1 MPSIYRRFSS
11 VVLPLALLL
20 AVCLPGQGNSF
31 AAESGNALPG
41 DEEISRAQAKVRD
54 ALRAVP
60 ESTVARDQFGKAM
73 PNTERLPQPG
83 AKAPDIESIARKF
96 QSLKNS
102 RPTAVTGQPDLLI
115 FVSFSM
121 PREGLVRTIEQAE
134 RAGGTLVFRGLKGDS
149 MKRMGE
155 EVRSLIGERNV
166 PVVIH
171 PPAFQQFTIRQ
182 VPAIVI
188 ANAKAGSVMEDGCSK
203 PETFAK
209 VTGDVTLAF
218 ALDYIERKS
227 PEWAMVAR
235 SYRMRL
241 EGGETR

>member
-1 MPSIYRRFSS
+1 MPRSRQLLS

-20 AVCLPGQGNSF
+20 AVFLPGQGNSF
-31 AAESGNALPG
+31 AAESGNVLPG
-41 DEEISRAQAKVRD
+41 DEEIARAQARVRE
-54 ALRAVP
+54 AMRTVP
-60 ESTVARDQFGKAM
+60 ESAITREQFGQAM
-73 PNTERLPQPG
+73 PNTERLPQAG

-96 QSLKNS
+96 QTIKNP
-102 RPTAVTGQPDLLI
+102 RPVAGTGQPDLLI

-121 PREGLVRTIEQAE
+121 PREALVRTIDQTE
-134 RAGGTLVFRGLKGDS
+134 RAGGTLVFRGLKGNS

-155 EVRSLIGERNV
+155 EVRALIGERNV

-171 PPAFQQFTIRQ
+171 PPAFQQFSIRQ
-182 VPAIVI
+182 VPVVVI
-188 ANAKAGSVMEDGCSK
+188 ANPKAGSVMEDGCSK

-209 VTGDVTLAF
+209 VTGDVTLNF

-227 PEWAMVAR
+227 PEWETVAR

-241 EGGETR
+241 EGGDSR

>member
-1 MPSIYRRFSS
+1 
-11 VVLPLALLL
+11 
-20 AVCLPGQGNSF
+20 
-31 AAESGNALPG
+31 
-41 DEEISRAQAKVRD
+41 
-54 ALRAVP
+54 
-60 ESTVARDQFGKAM
+60 VAREQFGQAM
-73 PNTERLPQPG
+73 PNTEHLPQPG

-96 QSLKNS
+96 QTIKNPS
-102 RPTAVTGQPDLLI
+102 PVAGTGQPDLLI

-121 PREGLVRTIEQAE
+121 PREALVRTIDQVE
-134 RAGGTLVFRGLKGDS
+134 RAGGTLVFRGLKGNS

-155 EVRSLIGERNV
+155 EVRALIGERNV

-182 VPAIVI
+182 VPAVVI

-209 VTGDVTLAF
+209 VTGDVTLNF
-218 ALDYIERKS
+218 ALDYIEHKS
-227 PEWAMVAR
+227 PEWATVAR

-241 EGGETR
+241 EGGDSR

>member
-1 MPSIYRRFSS
+1 MPLSRHLLS

-20 AVCLPGQGNSF
+20 VVFLPGQGNSF
-31 AAESGNALPG
+31 AVESGTVLPG
-41 DEEISRAQAKVRD
+41 DKEITRAQAEVRD
-54 ALRAVP
+54 AMRAVP
-60 ESTVARDQFGKAM
+60 ESTVAREQFGQAM

-83 AKAPDIESIARKF
+83 AKAPDIETIARKF
-96 QSLKNS
+96 QSIKNS
-102 RPTAVTGQPDLLI
+102 SPTAGTGQPDLLI

-121 PREGLVRTIEQAE
+121 LREALVRTIEQAE

-155 EVRSLIGERNV
+155 ELRALIGERNV
-166 PVVIH
+166 SVTIH

-182 VPAIVI
+182 VPAVVL

-209 VTGDVTLAF
+209 VTGDVTLNF

-227 PEWAMVAR
+227 PEWATVAR

-241 EGGETR
+241 EGGESR

>member
-1 MPSIYRRFSS
+1 MPRSRHLLS

-20 AVCLPGQGNSF
+20 VAFLPGQGNSF
-31 AAESGNALPG
+31 AAGSGNAIPG
-41 DEEISRAQAKVRD
+41 DEEIARAQAKVRD
-54 ALRAVP
+54 AMRAVP
-60 ESTVARDQFGKAM
+60 ESTVAREQFGQAM

-83 AKAPDIESIARKF
+83 AKASDIESIARKF
-96 QSLKNS
+96 QFIKNPS
-102 RPTAVTGQPDLLI
+102 PAAGTGQPDLLI

-121 PREGLVRTIEQAE
+121 PREALVRTIEQAE

-155 EVRSLIGERNV
+155 EVRALIGERNV

-182 VPAIVI
+182 VPAVVI
-188 ANAKAGSVMEDGCSK
+188 ANAKAGSVLEDGCSK

-209 VTGDVTLAF
+209 VTGDVTLSF

-227 PEWAMVAR
+227 PEWATVAR

-241 EGGETR
+241 EGGESR

>member
-1 MPSIYRRFSS
+1 MPRSRHLFH

-20 AVCLPGQGNSF
+20 VVFLPGQGNSF
-31 AAESGNALPG
+31 AVESGNALPG
-41 DEEISRAQAKVRD
+41 DEAIARAQARVRE
-54 ALRAVP
+54 AMRAIP
-60 ESTVARDQFGKAM
+60 ESNVAREQFGQAM
-73 PNTERLPQPG
+73 PNTERLPQPDS
-83 AKAPDIESIARKF
+83 KAPDIETIARKF
-96 QSLKNS
+96 QSIKNPS
-102 RPTAVTGQPDLLI
+102 PAAGTGQPDLLI

-121 PREGLVRTIEQAE
+121 PREALVRTIEQAE
-134 RAGGTLVFRGLKGDS
+134 RAGGTLVFRGLKGES

-155 EVRSLIGERNV
+155 EVRALIGERNV
-166 PVVIH
+166 SVVIH
-171 PPAFQQFTIRQ
+171 PPAFQQFTIHQ
-182 VPAIVI
+182 VPAVVI

-227 PEWAMVAR
+227 PEWATVAR

-241 EGGETR
+241 EGGESR

>member
-1 MPSIYRRFSS
+1 MPHPHHILS
-11 VVLPLALLL
+11 VVIPLALLL
-20 AVCLPGQGNSF
+20 VVFLPGQGNSY
-31 AAESGNALPG
+31 AAERGNPLPE
-41 DEEISRAQAKVRD
+41 DEEIARAQARVRE
-54 ALRAVP
+54 AMRAVP
-60 ESTVARDQFGKAM
+60 ESTVAREQFGQAM
-73 PNTERLPQPG
+73 PNTERLPKPG

-96 QSLKNS
+96 KSIKNPS
-102 RPTAVTGQPDLLI
+102 TAAGVGQPDLLI

-121 PREGLVRTIEQAE
+121 PREALVRTIEQAE

-155 EVRSLIGERNV
+155 EVRALIGDRNV
-166 PVVIH
+166 SVAIH

-182 VPAIVI
+182 VPAVVI

-209 VTGDVTLAF
+209 VTGDVTLNF

-227 PEWAMVAR
+227 PEWAMAAR
-235 SYRMRL
+235 SYRTRL
-241 EGGETR
+241 EGGDSR

>member
-1 MPSIYRRFSS
+1 MPRSRHLHS

-20 AVCLPGQGNSF
+20 VVFLPGQGNSF
-31 AAESGNALPG
+31 AVESGTALPG
-41 DEEISRAQAKVRD
+41 DEEITRAQAKVRE
-54 ALRAVP
+54 AMRAVP
-60 ESTVARDQFGKAM
+60 VSTVAHEQFGQAM

-96 QSLKNS
+96 QSIKNS
-102 RPTAVTGQPDLLI
+102 SPAAGTGQPDLLI
-115 FVSFSM
+115 FVSFTM
-121 PREGLVRTIEQAE
+121 PREALARTIEQAE

-155 EVRSLIGERNV
+155 EVRALIGEHNV

-182 VPAIVI
+182 VPAVVI

-209 VTGDVTLAF
+209 VTGDVTLNF

-227 PEWAMVAR
+227 PEWATVAR

-241 EGGETR
+241 EGGDSR

>member
-1 MPSIYRRFSS
+1 MPSFHRRFSS

-20 AVCLPGQGNSF
+20 AVCLPGQGNSL

-41 DEEISRAQAKVRD
+41 EEEIARAQARVRE
-54 ALRAVP
+54 AMRAVP
-60 ESTVARDQFGKAM
+60 ESNLAREQFGQAM
-73 PNTERLPQPG
+73 PKTERLPQP
-83 AKAPDIESIARKF
+83 AAQAPDIESIAQKF

-102 RPTAVTGQPDLLI
+102 RPTAATGQPDLLI

-121 PREGLVRTIEQAE
+121 PREALVRTVEQAE

-155 EVRSLIGERNV
+155 EVRVLIGERNV
-166 PVVIH
+166 SVAIH
-171 PPAFQQFTIRQ
+171 PPAFQQFSVRQ
-182 VPAIVI
+182 VPAVVI

-209 VTGDVTLAF
+209 VTGDVTLDF

-227 PEWAMVAR
+227 PVWASVAR
-235 SYRMRL
+235 AYRLRL
-241 EGGETR
+241 EGGDAR

>member
-1 MPSIYRRFSS
+1 MPRSPHLLS

-20 AVCLPGQGNSF
+20 AVFLPGQGNSF
-31 AAESGNALPG
+31 AAEIGSLMPG
-41 DEEISRAQAKVRD
+41 EGDIAREQARARD
-54 ALRAVP
+54 AMRAVP
-60 ESTVARDQFGKAM
+60 EAAVAREQFGQAM
-73 PNTERLPQPG
+73 PKTESLPQPG

-96 QSLKNS
+96 QSIKNS
-102 RPTAVTGQPDLLI
+102 SPAAGTGQPDLLI

-121 PREGLVRTIEQAE
+121 PREALIRTIEQAE

-155 EVRSLIGERNV
+155 EVRALIGDRNV
-166 PVVIH
+166 SVAIH

-182 VPAIVI
+182 VPAVVI
-188 ANAKAGSVMEDGCSK
+188 ANARAGSVMEDGCSQ
-203 PETFAK
+203 PETFTK
-209 VTGDVTLAF
+209 VTGDVTLNF

-227 PEWAMVAR
+227 PEWETVAR

-241 EGGETR
+241 EGGDSR